1 MKRLIALAAAL
12 LVVPSTAAFANTH
25 CNFGGG
31 YAIPTGATISGTF
44 FGSPPTVRIPVQP
57 GNYVPFV
64 NAAGVEQINLV
75 IISPVTGGPSTFP
88 LRTSQLMTFGVP
100 FSFGHGGNSLQ
111 LTCGSPDSANF
122 KAVADALD
130 MDFDFDVDG
139 DSDTIGGTA
148 TAWDMSNENGQRF
161 DLKYAKGMQL
171 SEGSRT
177 RLVLTGVARYL
188 TVNDT
193 ASGLAG
199 GHGNLSAL
207 SIGLGAGVQ
216 IPVQPN
222 WWLTPR
228 ISYAATAA
236 SQGIGGDSE
245 ILAGTLS
252 SNYRF
257 GGLGRGELTMGN
269 LVGYTQTIRTGIT
282 SQKSNDYI
290 KQQNVW
296 FRNGLAYQ
304 LPLSGRM
311 LGRQT
316 SLRTSYVFTLGT
328 KDTMAFEQIHEAA
341 ISFGFRM
348 RETEQRTGSD
358 LLRVGLLY
366 THAKN
371 EYFKN
376 ADYDSLTLTVGYR
389 F

>member
-12 LVVPSTAAFANTH
+12 LVVPSTAAVASTH
-25 CNFGGG
+25 CNYGGG
-31 YAIPTGATISGTF
+31 YAIPTGATINGSF
-44 FGSPPTVRIPVQP
+44 FGSPVTVLVPVVA
-57 GNYVPFV
+57 GNYIPYVDPSTG
-64 NAAGVEQINLV
+64 AELINLT
-75 IISPVTGGPSTFP
+75 IINPSTGASSTFP
-88 LRTSQLMTFGVP
+88 FRTSQLGTFGIAN
-100 FSFGHGGNSLQ
+100 SFGHGGTPLQ

-122 KAVADALD
+122 KAIADALD

-139 DSDTIGGTA
+139 DSDTIGGAA
-148 TAWDMSNENGQRF
+148 TAWDMANENGQRF
-161 DLKYAKGMQL
+161 DLKYAKGIKL

-177 RLVLTGVARYL
+177 RLVLTGSARYL
-188 TVNDT
+188 TVGDT
-193 ASGLAG
+193 DGGLVG

-207 SIGLGAGVQ
+207 SVSVGAGVQ
-216 IPVQPN
+216 IPVATD

-228 ISYAATAA
+228 VSYTASGA
-236 SQGIGGDSE
+236 SMGLGGDNE
-245 ILAGTLS
+245 VVALTLA

-257 GGLGRGELTMGN
+257 SGIGRGELTLGN
-269 LVGYTQTIRTGIT
+269 LVGYTQTVDTGIT
-282 SQKSNDYI
+282 NTDYF
-290 KQQNVW
+290 KQRNFW

-304 LPLSGRM
+304 LPMRGRM
-311 LGRQT
+311 FGRQT
-316 SLRTSYVFTLGT
+316 SIRGSYVFTYGT
-328 KDTMAFEQIHEAA
+328 KDTMAFEQLHEAA

-348 RETEQRTGSD
+348 RETEQRVGSD

>member
-1 MKRLIALAAAL
+1 MKRLIALAAAML
-12 LVVPSTAAFANTH
+12 AVPLALAPTVAQANSH
-25 CNFGGG
+25 CDYGGG
-31 YAIPTGATISGTF
+31 YVLGSVP
-44 FGSPPTVRIPVQP
+44 GSPTLAFLPGPYIP
-57 GNYVPFV
+57 YID
-64 NAAGVEQINLV
+64 AAGVERINAITLGGSV
-75 IISPVTGGPSTFP
+75 IP
-88 LRTSQLMTFGVP
+88 LRTSQLVTLGIP
-100 FSFGHGGNSLQ
+100 FSVNHGGNPLQ

-122 KAVADALD
+122 KAIADSLD

-139 DSDTIGGTA
+139 DSDTIGGA
-148 TAWDMSNENGQRF
+148 VTAWDMANENGQRF
-161 DLKYAKGMQL
+161 DLKYAKGIQL

-177 RLVLTGVARYL
+177 RLILTGVARYL
-188 TVNDT
+188 TVSD
-193 ASGLAG
+193 AAG
-199 GHGNLSAL
+199 GVGGTHGDLNAL

-216 IPVQPN
+216 IPVQKD

-228 ISYAATAA
+228 ISWTATSA
-236 SQGIGGDSE
+236 SRGIGGDSE
-245 ILAGTLS
+245 IAAATLS
-252 SNYRF
+252 SNVRF
-257 GGLGRGELTMGN
+257 AGLGRGELTMGN

-282 SQKSNDYI
+282 RQDANNYVKT
-290 KQQNVW
+290 QNFW

-304 LPLSGRM
+304 LPLGGRM

-371 EYFKN
+371 EYFRD